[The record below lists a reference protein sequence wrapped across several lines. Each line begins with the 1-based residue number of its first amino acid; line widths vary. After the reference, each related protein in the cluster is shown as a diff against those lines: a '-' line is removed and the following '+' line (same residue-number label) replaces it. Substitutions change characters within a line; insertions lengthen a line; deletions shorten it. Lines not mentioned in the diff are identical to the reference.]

1 MDSDFLVNNNNSL
14 QTYIYLRLKEWLL
27 VNAFLISEGF
37 FKIILVNGKIIEE
50 DENRIFNVRENI
62 LRRNPP
68 GN

>member
-37 FKIILVNGKIIEE
+37 LNFPCKW
-50 DENRIFNVRENI
+50 
-62 LRRNPP
+62 
-68 GN
+68 